1 MVAPV
6 IGRPTVRITGQ
17 QHIHDSLRRTPP
29 MTTVHMIVGSLVVL
43 GYIVV
48 LALNIRTATGK
59 PMLSFQRPLSMGASV
74 LYLLQI
80 MLGLSLLADG
90 KEIPAAHFL
99 IFSVGAEHMLT
110 GREVDSRRAGRIAA
124 ITNVIT
130 LAIVLTAY
138 MIGEMNT

>member
-1 MVAPV
+1 
-6 IGRPTVRITGQ
+6 
-17 QHIHDSLRRTPP
+17 

-99 IFSVGAEHMLT
+99 IALLAIFSVGAEHMLT